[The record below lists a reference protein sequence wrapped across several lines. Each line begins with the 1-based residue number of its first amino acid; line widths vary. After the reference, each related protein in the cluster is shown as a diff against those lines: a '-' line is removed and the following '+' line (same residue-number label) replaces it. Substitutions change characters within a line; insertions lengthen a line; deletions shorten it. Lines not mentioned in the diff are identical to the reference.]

1 MTPDRLPDGPED
13 HEGPE
18 GRRPSDDQVWDEI
31 VARLRPDMP
40 AAPPAEDGPRT
51 SVEGG
56 PPAPPH
62 EPPAPAAPWP
72 VLHLSLIHI

>member
-40 AAPPAEDGPRT
+40 AAPPAED
-51 SVEGG
+51 
-56 PPAPPH
+56 
-62 EPPAPAAPWP
+62 AA
-72 VLHLSLIHI
+72 LD